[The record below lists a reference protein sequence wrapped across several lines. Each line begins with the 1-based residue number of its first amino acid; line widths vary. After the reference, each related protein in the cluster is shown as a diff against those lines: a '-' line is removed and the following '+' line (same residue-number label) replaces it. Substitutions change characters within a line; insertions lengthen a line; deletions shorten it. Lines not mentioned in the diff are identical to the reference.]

1 MFFKNNGT
9 DIALVF
15 CKWVCFCYCSSSLLL
30 QIKGISILFFFF
42 QKYLQNLLQQIIADI
57 PPMPYLMD
65 GQFLL
70 FCSLCHMII
79 FLITQEP
86 KTYWAVEQNDAWSL
100 VSLRT
105 RQKSS
110 LGQIS
115 ERIKLRDVAILSSGR
130 SLAFKFRFFLVFLHC
145 AADSKAT
152 PRGVKLTPNL
162 QCISC
167 EIIVFDSLKIKFA
180 KSERLNGMWA
190 PPSNIRSW
198 RASKLASDHFY
209 SLRQL

>member
-1 MFFKNNGT
+1 MFFKTNGT
-9 DIALVF
+9 DIGLVF

-30 QIKGISILFFFF
+30 QIKGISILGSF

-100 VSLRT
+100 VSSRT

-130 SLAFKFRFFLVFLHC
+130 SLAFKFGFFFNF
-145 AADSKAT
+145 
-152 PRGVKLTPNL
+152 P
-162 QCISC
+162 
-167 EIIVFDSLKIKFA
+167 SLC
-180 KSERLNGMWA
+180 G
-190 PPSNIRSW
+190 
-198 RASKLASDHFY
+198 
-209 SLRQL
+209 